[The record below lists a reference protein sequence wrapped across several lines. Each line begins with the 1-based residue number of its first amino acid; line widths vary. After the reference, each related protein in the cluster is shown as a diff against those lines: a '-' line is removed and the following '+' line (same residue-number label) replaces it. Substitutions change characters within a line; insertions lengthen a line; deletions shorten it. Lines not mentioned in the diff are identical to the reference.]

1 MLAAGI
7 IEPSFSEWSNL
18 IVMIKKSN
26 GKYRFC
32 LDFHK
37 INSMSKKD
45 TYTLPN
51 MNGILNKLRSARYIS
66 SRDPI
71 DLSQASFQKP
81 LAKDSREIIAFS
93 VPDKGLYHFTRM
105 LYGLTGPVT
114 FQRLLDINRTGDG
127 TACVH
132 VLGRHC
138 YRNTYFWRAFR
149 MARLK

>member
-1 MLAAGI
+1 
-7 IEPSFSEWSNL
+7 
-18 IVMIKKSN
+18 
-26 GKYRFC
+26 
-32 LDFHK
+32 
-37 INSMSKKD
+37 
-45 TYTLPN
+45 

-114 FQRLLDINRTGDG
+114 FQRLLNKLIGPEMESHAFTYLDDIVIVTPTFEEHLEWLKRVLNKLFAAGLIVRILRSVNSENFV
-127 TACVH
+127 VH
-132 VLGRHC
+132 KIIWDLYCKETV
-138 YRNTYFWRAFR
+138 
-149 MARLK
+149 

>member
-1 MLAAGI
+1 
-7 IEPSFSEWSNL
+7 
-18 IVMIKKSN
+18 
-26 GKYRFC
+26 
-32 LDFHK
+32 
-37 INSMSKKD
+37 
-45 TYTLPN
+45 

-114 FQRLLDINRTGDG
+114 FQRLLDKLIGPEMEPHTFTYLDDIVIVTPTFEEHLEWLKRVLNKLFAAGLIVRILRSVNSENFV
-127 TACVH
+127 VH
-132 VLGRHC
+132 KIIWDLYCKETV
-138 YRNTYFWRAFR
+138 
-149 MARLK
+149 